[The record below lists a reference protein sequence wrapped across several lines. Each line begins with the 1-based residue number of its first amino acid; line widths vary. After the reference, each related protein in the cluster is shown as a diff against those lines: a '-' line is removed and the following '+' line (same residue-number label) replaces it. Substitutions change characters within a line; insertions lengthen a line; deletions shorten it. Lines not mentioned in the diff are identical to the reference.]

1 MADVILVDARLD
13 ALTSWG
19 AALQGARYGVSL
31 AEAPEPVRM
40 ARRLMQLRPAVI
52 VIGLS
57 GNESVVDLRDLLEGH
72 GDTRVLLLAPRM
84 PVRAAFARVADRYDA
99 VILSREEPPIV
110 IASTVIAML
119 AARPR
124 AAHG

>member
-1 MADVILVDARLD
+1 MADVILVDASLD
-13 ALTSWG
+13 SLTRWA
-19 AALQGARYGVSL
+19 AALQGARFGVSL
-31 AEAPEPVRM
+31 AEAPEPTRM
-40 ARRLMQLRPAVI
+40 ARRLISLRPAVML
-52 VIGLS
+52 IGLS
-57 GNESVVDLRDLLEGH
+57 GRESVVDLRDLLDER
-72 GDTRVLLLAPRM
+72 GDSRVLLLSPRM
-84 PVRAAFARVADRYDA
+84 PVRAALAKVADRHDA